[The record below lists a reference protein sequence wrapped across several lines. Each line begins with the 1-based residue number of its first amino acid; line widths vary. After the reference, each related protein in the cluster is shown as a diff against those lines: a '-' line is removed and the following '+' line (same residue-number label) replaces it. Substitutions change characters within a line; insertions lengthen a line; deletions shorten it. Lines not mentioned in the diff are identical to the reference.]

1 MKKIIFSIL
10 AMSLFSCVSNQENQF
25 MDIYQS
31 ELCDKYSL
39 YANNKDLNGILS
51 LYTDDAVI
59 NGNAVGPII
68 GKDAIKSDFINW
80 FENADSIDHSATV
93 ISANVFGNKAFVYG
107 RWELSQISK
116 EGKKSN
122 LKGNWMNHSEKIGN
136 TWKMKIDLWNDA
148 EFYELRDQNMDYI
161 SIQDKSMLPENVSPE
176 VYTVLV
182 DNDYVKVLDVKFK
195 SGQSDNMHHHNVF
208 TGYVVNGGKMLSTMP
223 DGTTRTMELPNGI
236 AVHRDFETVHQVK
249 NIGDSDIHIILVE
262 HKNIKPT
269 TN

>member
-10 AMSLFSCVSNQENQF
+10 AISLFSCVSNQENQF

-39 YANNKDLNGILS
+39 FVNNKDLNGILS

-59 NGNAVGPII
+59 NGNAVDPII
-68 GKDAIKSDFINW
+68 GKEAIKSDFIKW
-80 FENADSIDHSATV
+80 FENADSIDHRATV

-107 RWELSQISK
+107 SWKLSQFSK
-116 EGKKSN
+116 DGKKSN

-136 TWKMKIDLWNDA
+136 SWKMKIDLWNDA
-148 EFYELRDQNMDYI
+148 EFYDLRDQNRDYI
-161 SIQDKSMLPENVSPE
+161 STQDKSMLPENVSPD

-236 AVHRDFETVHQVK
+236 AVHRDFETIHQVK

-262 HKNIKPT
+262 HKNIEPT
-269 TN
+269 SN